1 VINRRWS
8 FNTMKKQ
15 IPNIFTLLNLFFGC
29 IAIVFALQTE
39 NISIYTNDEYSS
51 SFNIP
56 ESISYAAL
64 FLFAAAIVDFLDG
77 FVARL
82 FNASS
87 DMGKQLDSLA
97 DVVSFGVAPG
107 VILYQL
113 LRMSYMREETGLDT
127 SVLFLFPAF
136 IYSCAAAYR
145 LAKFNLD
152 NSQAYGFK
160 GLPTPA
166 AGLLV
171 ASFPLILHYGS
182 GFKDI
187 NVWLT
192 DNVND
197 WLISKWVLY
206 AIILLLSWLMVSNLP
221 LMALKFKD
229 FKVKNNRPI
238 ILLAAIAI
246 ISAIALQWWAVPII
260 FIAYIILSLALKNKT
275 TS

>member
-1 VINRRWS
+1 
-8 FNTMKKQ
+8 MKKQ

-29 IAIVFALQTE
+29 IAIVLALQTKNI
-39 NISIYTNDEYSS
+39 NISMNDELTS

-56 ESISYAAL
+56 ESIPAAAL

-82 FNASS
+82 FKASS
-87 DMGKQLDSLA
+87 EMGKQLDSLA

-113 LRMSYMREETGLDT
+113 LRMSYMREEDGLDK
-127 SVLFLFPAF
+127 SILLLLPAF

-152 NSQAYGFK
+152 ASQAYGFK

-166 AGLLV
+166 AGLLI
-171 ASFPLILHYGS
+171 ASFPLILHFGNV
-182 GFKDI
+182 FPAI
-187 NVWLT
+187 NSFMA

-197 WLISKWVLY
+197 WMVNKWLLYGLIVF
-206 AIILLLSWLMVSNLP
+206 LSWLMVSNIP

-229 FKVKNNRPI
+229 FKPKNNLP
-238 ILLAAIAI
+238 ILLLAGITLVAGIV
-246 ISAIALQWWAVPII
+246 LQWFAVPIV
-260 FIAYIILSLALKNKT
+260 FIAYIILSLALKNKA